1 MSHDFSFVNCKNL
14 PEIDVNDPE
23 FVNTVIILLKL
34 KKIVKKFG
42 GLIVLKK
49 AINLATP
56 GKQITNHQNFKAGMY
71 NFRLARFRFPSRTNF
86 RW

>member
-56 GKQITNHQNFKAGMY
+56 GKQMTNASKFQ
-71 NFRLARFRFPSRTNF
+71 SRNVLYQA
-86 RW
+86 WEVQVSKQDQL